1 MIMMVMMMTM
11 MTKVMMMTMVMMV
24 MILIPTMAVGEKVER
39 VGGAA
44 AATPAISRQEKQRRA

>member
-1 MIMMVMMMTM
+1 MMVMMMIM

-44 AATPAISRQEKQRRA
+44 AATQAISRQEKQRRA